1 MKTLTVSPGIKG
13 WNKQFYFCNSLI
25 SIGVGG
31 LHSLNKPEIIVP
43 NDDEYLM
50 DYDAALA

>member
-1 MKTLTVSPGIKG
+1 M
-13 WNKQFYFCNSLI
+13 I

-50 DYDAALA
+50 DYDAALAWRRRINLSNCWNPLRA